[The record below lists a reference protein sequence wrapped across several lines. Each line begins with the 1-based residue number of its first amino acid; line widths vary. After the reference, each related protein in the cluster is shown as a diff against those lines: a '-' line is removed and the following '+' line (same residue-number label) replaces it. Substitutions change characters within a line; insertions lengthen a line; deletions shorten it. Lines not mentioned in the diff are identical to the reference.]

1 VNPNGSDQ
9 QPGFYTVD
17 ELVALFGGRRRRSA
31 IYEDIRTG
39 RIPSL
44 RLGRRIFIARG
55 VVERLIAGEQEVI
68 AR

>member
-1 VNPNGSDQ
+1 VSPDASDQ
-9 QPGFYTVD
+9 RPSFYTVD
-17 ELVALFGGRRRRSA
+17 ELVALFDGRRRRSA
-31 IYEDIRTG
+31 VYEDIRTG